1 MGSELVTDSLSEPS
15 DTTTHTEVFDKLF
28 PYYISIGM
36 SEEQYWDRDCE
47 LVKFYKKAHQIKLQQ
62 INHQLWWQGL
72 YIYEALCNVSP
83 LLQVMGKG
91 PRRPLPYPKEPHPI
105 TQEEVAERRQREMAE
120 KFANMKARM
129 EAWQTDV
136 NIERQQVEGDSD
148 GDR

>member
-15 DTTTHTEVFDKLF
+15 DTETHTEVFDKLF
-28 PYYISIGM
+28 PYYIAIGM

-105 TQEEVAERRQREMAE
+105 TQEEVVERKRREMAE

-136 NIERQQVEGDSD
+136 NIERQKVEGDSD